1 MEKRERR
8 VSTARRNMRLTV
20 LTPISEKKS
29 LEIASLI
36 SVGFLETSTW
46 RLKNITI
53 QWIPVFTP
61 YTTGL
66 YRLYSDSQILY
77 WIHFHLAE
85 LNIKWYAWL
94 ILIAPWTTCSN
105 NYGLARKLG
114 LYLHAISINRHSF
127 FGNFKP
133 SKCWRG
139 NALRKQH
146 IVQCPLHT
154 WLFKHCY
161 VENNTWRTK
170 VQHLFQIVA
179 SVGSG

>member
-1 MEKRERR
+1 MIKRYANFHNFWGMEKRERR

-127 FGNFKP
+127 SAILNHQNVEGETLYESNT
-133 SKCWRG
+133 
-139 NALRKQH
+139 LYT
-146 IVQCPLHT
+146 V
-154 WLFKHCY
+154 HCIHDY
-161 VENNTWRTK
+161 LKIIT
-170 VQHLFQIVA
+170 
-179 SVGSG
+179 